1 MKALSTVFFPIKTN
15 KNALLEFRNL
25 DPGLVIPLFT
35 FNYGTDKSWGI
46 RLNVHF
52 YILRFPDLIY
62 NYPVTQCK
70 KIEDLFSSLG
80 NREAL

>member
-35 FNYGTDKSWGI
+35 FNYETDNSWGI
-46 RLNVHF
+46 RL
-52 YILRFPDLIY
+52 
-62 NYPVTQCK
+62 
-70 KIEDLFSSLG
+70 
-80 NREAL
+80 